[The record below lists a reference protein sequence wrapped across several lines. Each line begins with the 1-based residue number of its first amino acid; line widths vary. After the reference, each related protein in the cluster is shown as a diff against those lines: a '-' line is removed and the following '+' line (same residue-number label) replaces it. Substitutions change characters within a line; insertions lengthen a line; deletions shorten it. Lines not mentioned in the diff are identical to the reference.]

1 MTIKSV
7 MHVLND
13 IKNVQKLDI
22 RGKVCPMT
30 FVYTKLALEK
40 MNSGDL
46 LEITLDFPA
55 AVENVP
61 NNCERQNLGKL
72 LEIKTSDDNKKEW
85 ILIIK
90 KI

>member
-1 MTIKSV
+1 

-13 IKNVQKLDI
+13 TKNVQKLDI

-40 MNSGDL
+40 MNSGDM

>member
-1 MTIKSV
+1 M
-7 MHVLND
+7 ND
-13 IKNVQKLDI
+13 TKNVQKLDI

-40 MNSGDL
+40 MNSGDM

>member
-1 MTIKSV
+1 ML
-7 MHVLND
+7 VLND
-13 IKNVQKLDI
+13 TKNVQKLDI

-40 MNSGDL
+40 MDSGDV

>member
-1 MTIKSV
+1 

>member
-1 MTIKSV
+1 M
-7 MHVLND
+7 ND
-13 IKNVQKLDI
+13 TKNVQKLDI

-72 LEIKTSDDNKKEW
+72 LEIKTSDDIKKEW
-85 ILIIK
+85 ILLIK